1 MKPLCRRIPN
11 NSCGYSSF
19 KEVKANPPPLSS
31 GVGCAQLLPTPEH
44 TVESMK
50 ELVYSGDP

>member
-19 KEVKANPPPLSS
+19 KEVKANPPLSS
-31 GVGCAQLLPTPEH
+31 GVGYAQLLPTPEH
-44 TVESMK
+44 RVERMK